1 MSPVHFSGKK
11 AFAKAHWYYL
21 QNRRAR
27 PDNREHAISQISLAG
42 SRCPSRPKHSAYW
55 LIRNDAQS
63 LSRLLR
69 FVRGYH
75 VNVMRSAAR

>member
-27 PDNREHAISQISLAG
+27 PDNREHAISHKDAQTIVINLAG
-42 SRCPSRPKHSAYW
+42 RK
-55 LIRNDAQS
+55 
-63 LSRLLR
+63 
-69 FVRGYH
+69 
-75 VNVMRSAAR
+75 